1 MWRQYTHVIHD
12 TRDVNEHAASLSMWD
27 QQYEQLSAGPF
38 QGRVEE
44 LRIGPAQ
51 LFREQ
56 TQQAVWQHGLSRPG
70 TVALAV
76 PLTMASE
83 GWYCGQQLSP
93 GQGFSVQADT
103 EFELVTR
110 GPFDVVAL
118 DVDQN
123 FLVDYARRVEGV
135 TLASDWQ
142 PSAAPGGGADARQGA
157 LREMLLTT
165 LTTAREMPTLMAH
178 EPMRRAL
185 VHAACDALLA
195 HLPESQDASPALPR
209 PTHSARRQVV
219 QDARAY
225 MRQHIDEPI
234 GVPELCE
241 ALNVSRRTL
250 QYSFQDVL
258 QLSPVTCLRVLRLN
272 GLRRELLR
280 GGRHTSVADCAAHWG
295 FWHLPRLAA
304 DYRALFGELPS
315 QTLQRARDG
324 VGTAH

>member
-76 PLTMASE
+76 PLEMASE
-83 GWYCGQQLSP
+83 SWYCGQRLTP
-93 GQGFSVQADT
+93 GQGFSVQADA
-103 EFELVTR
+103 EFELVTH

-142 PSAAPGGGADARQGA
+142 PRP
-157 LREMLLTT
+157 
-165 LTTAREMPTLMAH
+165 
-178 EPMRRAL
+178 RR
-185 VHAACDALLA
+185 
-195 HLPESQDASPALPR
+195 
-209 PTHSARRQVV
+209 VV
-219 QDARAY
+219 
-225 MRQHIDEPI
+225 
-234 GVPELCE
+234 
-241 ALNVSRRTL
+241 RTL
-250 QYSFQDVL
+250 GK
-258 QLSPVTCLRVLRLN
+258 PR
-272 GLRRELLR
+272 
-280 GGRHTSVADCAAHWG
+280 CA
-295 FWHLPRLAA
+295 RCC
-304 DYRALFGELPS
+304 
-315 QTLQRARDG
+315 
-324 VGTAH
+324 